1 MTSKFLYYSKSADA
15 KPGKGS
21 GEYLNICDD
30 FTELSKI
37 KNWRKTL
44 SNFYI
49 SPFILDDNTWNSI
62 EHFFHAVKFRNG
74 KKDSKNYDYY
84 KTFALSG
91 NRPWSVD
98 PISAKQAGKAGRV
111 SEVTGKIYD
120 KKIGEYKIPKDVALR
135 PDFYSGK
142 IDKKLESLAFL
153 AKFTQ
158 NEELKNILLATG
170 DAELWH
176 YVGRGKPNLF
186 MKNLMKVRECIR
198 KYDKVYN
205 LKEISKFSTEIV
217 TKVLNDY

>member
-1 MTSKFLYYSKSADA
+1 MVSKFVYYSKSADA

-21 GEYLNICDD
+21 GEYLNVGDD

-44 SNFYI
+44 SNFYVA
-49 SPFILDDNTWNSI
+49 PFIIDDNEWNSV

-74 KKDSKNYDYY
+74 KKEGKNYDYY
-84 KTFALSG
+84 KTFSLTG
-91 NRPWSVD
+91 NRPWSTD
-98 PISAKQAGKAGRV
+98 PIYAKQAGKAGRI

-135 PDFYSGK
+135 PDFYTNK
-142 IDKKLESLAFL
+142 IDKKLESLSFL

-158 NEELKNILLATG
+158 NEELKKTLLATG
-170 DAELWH
+170 DAELHH

-198 KYDKVYN
+198 KYDNVYD
-205 LKEISKFSTEIV
+205 LKEMSKFSTEIV